1 MRGKFIQPLALV
13 DFMDLPF
20 TTEKTQQ
27 ELLQELIHE
36 QGLKLSPKRF
46 IHKDDSFPY
55 DRIFLRSFIHEEI
68 DSDGV
73 IHRFVMDD
81 YFYFEKTKNY
91 LFDKKRKVNWT
102 KEKII
107 QHSLQKLH
115 SDSFTQKQKDIQ
127 DKEYFDK
134 YFETHSF
141 D

>member
-1 MRGKFIQPLALV
+1 
-13 DFMDLPF
+13 MDLPF

-36 QGLKLSPKRF
+36 QDLKLSPRRF
-46 IHKDDSFPY
+46 IPKDDSFPH
-55 DRIFLRSFIHEEI
+55 DRIFLKSFIHEEV

-81 YFYFEKTKNY
+81 YFYFEKTRNY
-91 LFDKKRKVNWT
+91 LFDKRRRINWT

-107 QHSLQKLH
+107 QHSLSKLH
-115 SDSFTQKQKDIQ
+115 SDSFMQEQKDIQ

>member
-1 MRGKFIQPLALV
+1 M
-13 DFMDLPF
+13 
-20 TTEKTQQ
+20 
-27 ELLQELIHE
+27 LQELIHE
-36 QGLKLSPKRF
+36 QDLKLSPQRF
-46 IHKDDSFPY
+46 IPKDDSFPH
-55 DRIFLRSFIHEEI
+55 DRIFLKSFIHEEV

-81 YFYFEKTKNY
+81 YFYFENTRSY
-91 LFDKKRKVNWT
+91 LFDKRRRINWT

-107 QHSLQKLH
+107 QHSLSKLH
-115 SDSFTQKQKDIQ
+115 SDSFKQEQKDIQ

>member
-1 MRGKFIQPLALV
+1 
-13 DFMDLPF
+13 MDLLF

-36 QGLKLSPKRF
+36 QDLKLSPQRF
-46 IHKDDSFPY
+46 IPKDDSFPH
-55 DRIFLRSFIHEEI
+55 DRIFLKSFIHEEV

-81 YFYFEKTKNY
+81 YFYFENTRSY
-91 LFDKKRKVNWT
+91 LFDKRRRINWT

-107 QHSLQKLH
+107 QHSLSKLH
-115 SDSFTQKQKDIQ
+115 SDSFKQEQKDIQ